1 MTEWVVYGI
10 KTCDSCK
17 RLLKQC
23 TSEGISHRFHDLRTD
38 GLPEHQLQHWIEVLG
53 LKALINRSST
63 TFRALDERERERLE
77 SQEALQVLM
86 AYPTLIKR
94 PLLDT
99 GARLILAPKPQDLA
113 QLS

>member
-17 RLLKQC
+17 KILKQL
-23 TSEGISHRFHDLRTD
+23 TSEGISHRFHDLRVD
-38 GLPEHQLQHWIEVLG
+38 GLPEPILRRWVETWG
-53 LKALINRSST
+53 LKALINRTST
-63 TFRALDERERERLE
+63 TYRTLEQSERTRLE
-77 SQEALQVLM
+77 GQDALQVLM

-99 GARLILAPKPQDLA
+99 GAQLVLAPKPQDLA
-113 QLS
+113 SLI